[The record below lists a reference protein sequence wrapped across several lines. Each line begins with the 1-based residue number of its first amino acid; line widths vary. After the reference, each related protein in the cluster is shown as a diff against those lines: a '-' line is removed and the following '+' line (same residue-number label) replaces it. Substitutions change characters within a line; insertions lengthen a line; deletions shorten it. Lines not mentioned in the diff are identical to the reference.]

1 MTSSE
6 PSENPRKTRHFT
18 EVWNGH
24 MIKGVQKTRGHYV
37 ATCSYCNEIA
47 ENEEEDESESE
58 LTTKK
63 QRLNDGQTSIQSF
76 YKNKEL
82 EKGYCDE
89 INRSVTKAF
98 VMSFSIIENP
108 WFIDLIKTLQPGY
121 DPPSSLWAFMLMTG
135 SRKEYLLSLENLSN
149 IRHTGEHLSNVIEKV
164 INKVGA
170 KKFVAIVSDNSSNVA
185 VAHEVKYIVRCAN
198 ILTKYFKNFTLGSS
212 WLNEAI
218 KSKNIEGRGLKTYV
232 ETRWTT
238 VYKCVHSVWRLK
250 DALQHVLENHK
261 HEISNQAIKTILK
274 KQGFFDDIHVISDI
288 LKPIKEAILMLERTY
303 ITLADCYL
311 YLLRIATF
319 FKQMPMNDYRS
330 LKNSCIKAFNK
341 RYKEFDED
349 IYLLA
354 FFLHPQYKG
363 ADIHNTQF
371 ERIQKTALNIWKNL
385 GHKKTSGLELKAQL
399 RKYLDQDNPY
409 SAPYSNNDGPFQWWN
424 LIIDGCSSLSRLAKI
439 VFSITPHSASC
450 ERLFSALGW
459 MFGKRRTNLNV
470 QTIECMSK
478 IYTHNIHSLSN
489 NKRSLNHI
497 GNSISNDDVQKI
509 IDNLFEEG
517 DILNENEDEEEEYE
531 EPPNIQK
538 ESVNEMLNIE
548 QVIDLGLWVY
558 IESSEI
564 PFMFNNKYDSE
575 NDNNWNPEEIV

>member
-1 MTSSE
+1 M
-6 PSENPRKTRHFT
+6 
-18 EVWNGH
+18 
-24 MIKGVQKTRGHYV
+24 
-37 ATCSYCNEIA
+37 CNIP
-47 ENEEEDESESE
+47 
-58 LTTKK
+58 
-63 QRLNDGQTSIQSF
+63 
-76 YKNKEL
+76 
-82 EKGYCDE
+82 
-89 INRSVTKAF
+89 
-98 VMSFSIIENP
+98 FSIIENP

-121 DPPSSLWAFMLMTG
+121 DPPSRQVLSGTLLESET
-135 SRKEYLLSLENLSN
+135 SRVN
-149 IRHTGEHLSNVIEKV
+149 IRIMNELSADNNFTIGEHLSNVIEEV

-170 KKFVAIVSDNSSNVA
+170 KKFVAIVSDNGSNVA
-185 VAHEVKYIVRCAN
+185 AAHEVKYIVRCAN
-198 ILTKYFKNFTLGSS
+198 ILTKYFKNSTFGSS

-218 KSKNIEGRGLKTYV
+218 KSKNIEGGGLKTYV

-238 VYKCVHSVWRLK
+238 VYECVHSVWRLK
-250 DALQHVLENHK
+250 DALQHVLKNHEHK
-261 HEISNQAIKTILK
+261 ISNQAIKTILK
-274 KQGFFDDIHVISDI
+274 KRGFFDDVRVISEI

-303 ITLADCYL
+303 TTLADCYL

-330 LKNSCIKAFNK
+330 LKNSCIKTFNE

-363 ADIHNTQF
+363 AGIHNTQF
-371 ERIQKTALNIWKNL
+371 EHIQKTALNIWKNL

-409 SAPYSNNDGPFQWWN
+409 SAPYSNNDRPF
-424 LIIDGCSSLSRLAKI
+424 
-439 VFSITPHSASC
+439 HC

-489 NKRSLNHI
+489 SKRSLNHI
-497 GNSISNDDVQKI
+497 GNSISNDDVQKM

-538 ESVNEMLNIE
+538 ESVDEMLNIE
-548 QVIDLGLWVY
+548 QVIDLGL
-558 IESSEI
+558 
-564 PFMFNNKYDSE
+564 
-575 NDNNWNPEEIV
+575 